1 MYPLSHHRPCFKRK
15 AIYFCKKLWLVSLTP
30 QVFALEVL
38 SYLNQEYDGNDND
51 DDDDDDDDDR
61 ELKQLRR
68 RRKREKKKQLFL

>member
-1 MYPLSHHRPCFKRK
+1 M
-15 AIYFCKKLWLVSLTP
+15 TP

-51 DDDDDDDDDR
+51 DDDDDDDDDDR

-68 RRKREKKKQLFL
+68 RRKREKKNNCFYDSEKKLLSTCITLFSTFF